1 LEIIRMKAL
10 SKECPTLAVV
20 LGPTASGKS
29 SLAIWLA
36 RQVGGEVVACDSTQ
50 VYRGFT
56 VGTGKTLPG
65 EQQGVPHH
73 LMDVADANE
82 VFTAGEYRRRALEV
96 LAKIWQHRNLP
107 IFTVGTGLYLRALL
121 EGFANTPQRSESL
134 RERLRQDAV
143 RHGSS
148 YLHRML
154 GKLDCTAASRIE
166 PADTQ
171 KLIRALEIC
180 LLSGKTATEVLQ
192 SPRQKLEGVRV
203 KKIGL
208 LPPRDELY
216 ARIDQ
221 RVHRMIES
229 GWIEEVRNIQASG
242 ISPSSKPFTFIGYSQ
257 LQEHIRGEMKLA
269 ETIGE
274 IQQATRHYAKRQFT
288 WFRKEPDVCWLPGF
302 GDSPKIMERALPLL
316 RKQ

>member
-1 LEIIRMKAL
+1 M
-10 SKECPTLAVV
+10 KECQTLAVI

-36 RQVGGEVVACDSTQ
+36 RQLGGEIVACDSTQ
-50 VYRGFT
+50 VYREFT
-56 VGTGKTLPG
+56 VGTGKTLPA
-65 EQQGVPHH
+65 EQEGITHH
-73 LMDVADANE
+73 LMDVAEADE

-96 LAKIWQHRNLP
+96 LAEIRHRENLP
-107 IFTVGTGLYLRALL
+107 IFTAGTGLYLRALL
-121 EGFANTPQRSESL
+121 EGFSDTPRRSESL

-143 RHGSS
+143 QHGSV

-154 GKLDCTAASRIE
+154 EKLDCEAASRIE
-166 PADTQ
+166 PADAQ

-192 SPRQKLEGVRV
+192 SPREKLAGVQV
-203 KKIGL
+203 KRIGL
-208 LPPRDELY
+208 LPPRNELY
-216 ARIDQ
+216 ARINR

-229 GWIEEVRNIQASG
+229 GWIEEVREILASG

-257 LQEHIRGEMKLA
+257 LLAHIHGEMKLA
-269 ETIGE
+269 DAIAR
-274 IQQATRHYAKRQFT
+274 IQQATRRYAKRQLT

-302 GDSPKIMERALPLL
+302 GDFPEIRQRALHLL
-316 RKQ
+316 REE